1 MVRRQTSRQTPTRAA
16 TNDVAESTRPLRN
29 LASAV
34 VGCGVGLSTGV
45 AVGCGVGWTEG
56 VDVGEELGSGVG

>member
-1 MVRRQTSRQTPTRAA
+1 M
-16 TNDVAESTRPLRN
+16 RN
-29 LASAV
+29 LPSGV

-56 VDVGEELGSGVG
+56 VDVGEGLGSGVG